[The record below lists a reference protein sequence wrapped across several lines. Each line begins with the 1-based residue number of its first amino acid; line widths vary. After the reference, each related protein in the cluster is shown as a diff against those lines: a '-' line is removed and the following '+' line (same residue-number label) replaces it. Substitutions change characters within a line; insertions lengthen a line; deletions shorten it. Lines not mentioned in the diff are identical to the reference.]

1 MSKKSEQTESDAG
14 SKKHKGWRPVKR
26 DSATGRITFADG
38 DRFESTAE
46 DWERES
52 DQQFITP
59 QGQVYGYATPKG
71 AIYLDERVIK

>member
-14 SKKHKGWRPVKR
+14 SQKHKGWRPVKR
-26 DSATGRITFADG
+26 DSVTGRITFADG

-59 QGQVYGYATPKG
+59 QGQVYGYATPEG
-71 AIYLDERVIK
+71 YILMRG